1 MYTKQKE
8 AVRSKIWQSGRK
20 LKTFDVPKGADMM
33 WDTDIKLES
42 TLACVNITPF
52 GLPVVPEV

>member
-1 MYTKQKE
+1 MKQKD

-20 LKTFDVPKGADMM
+20 LNTLDVPTGGDMI
-33 WDTDIKLES
+33 WETDIKLES
-42 TLACVNITPF
+42 TLAWFNMTPF

>member
-1 MYTKQKE
+1 MNIKQNE

-20 LKTFDVPKGADMM
+20 LNTLEVPNGGDMM
-33 WDTDIKLES
+33 WDTEIKLES
-42 TLACVNITPF
+42 TLAWVNITPF

>member
-1 MYTKQKE
+1 MYTKQKD

-20 LKTFDVPKGADMM
+20 LNTLDVPTGGDMI
-33 WDTDIKLES
+33 WETDIKLER
-42 TLACVNITPF
+42 TFAWFNMTPF

>member
-1 MYTKQKE
+1 MYIKQKE

-20 LKTFDVPKGADMM
+20 LNTFDVPKGGDMIC
-33 WDTDIKLES
+33 DTDIKLES
-42 TLACVNITPF
+42 TFACVNITPF